1 MQCAHSVSE
10 NIELCNGPYF
20 HFAAGV
26 KDVGIG
32 PTRVAGRSPTTFL
45 SHQPK
50 APLAAGT
57 WNHPESAAHPPLSRH
72 HCRAHYPRRCSDGR
86 TNQRQS
92 TESTPQGGMRTIIAP
107 RKETRI

>member
-32 PTRVAGRSPTTFL
+32 PETVSAGS
-45 SHQPK
+45 K
-50 APLAAGT
+50 K
-57 WNHPESAAHPPLSRH
+57 EAAHCAFTEPLWQTSEHPAAPAARSVLELKAEHGSR
-72 HCRAHYPRRCSDGR
+72 CNSSR
-86 TNQRQS
+86 T
-92 TESTPQGGMRTIIAP
+92 
-107 RKETRI
+107 